1 MTQILKCFAEI
12 DCFQRV
18 QLYMRSKKKI
28 MKKFSISN
36 IITGVII
43 IGALFYLYDYTFNQ
57 EPKFIVGEVAPD
69 FEGKKADGSTL
80 KLSDYR
86 GKLVLLDFWGTWC
99 GPCLSEISSLT
110 ILYDKYKN
118 TQFGAAS
125 GFEILSVAMDKDK
138 EKWENTIAKRDM
150 IWQGHVSDLKRMGGE
165 IGALYRVREI
175 PTKYLL
181 NEKGVIISV
190 NPTIEELD
198 KLLIKKGN

>member
-1 MTQILKCFAEI
+1 MG
-12 DCFQRV
+12 
-18 QLYMRSKKKI
+18 KI
-28 MKKFSISN
+28 SISN
-36 IITGVII
+36 IITGVVI
-43 IGALFYLYDYTFNQ
+43 IGALFYLYDYTFNR

-99 GPCLSEISSLT
+99 GPCLVEIPGLT
-110 ILYDKYKN
+110 MIYDKYKN
-118 TQFGAAS
+118 TKLGAAD

-138 EKWENTIAKRDM
+138 DKWENTIAKREM
-150 IWQGHVSDLKRMGGE
+150 IWQGHVSDLQRMKGE

-198 KLLIKKGN
+198 KLLMKKVN